1 MKIRIA
7 LALAAIAL
15 AGVQAMAQDATSVAA
30 QPGRSN
36 AAALRLAPVAG
47 ASSFANSSTLD
58 TDHFNQGFSAGL
70 FADFG
75 ASTWNFETGI
85 LTLSANSARNGST
98 RAVSINTWGV
108 PLLAKVNFSGNPHE
122 TVFLKAGAMPFL
134 ASGQDV
140 NDFNVMGVGGVGGN
154 IPLGKNSS
162 ILLDATY
169 NRLFN
174 QSGDLSNYQGLA
186 LLAGLSFNI

>member
-1 MKIRIA
+1 MNIRFA
-7 LALAAIAL
+7 LTLAAIAL
-15 AGVQAMAQDATSVAA
+15 AAGRAMAQDATSVAN

-36 AAALRLAPVAG
+36 AAAFRLAPVAG
-47 ASSFANSSTLD
+47 ASSFANSSTLETGNFD
-58 TDHFNQGFSAGL
+58 QGFSAGL

-75 ASTWNFETGI
+75 ESTWNFESGV
-85 LTLSANSARNGST
+85 LTLSSNSSRSGSS
-98 RAVSINTWGV
+98 ASVHVKTWGI

-140 NDFNVMGVGGVGGN
+140 NDFNVMAVGGVGGN
-154 IPLGKNSS
+154 IPIGKNSS

-169 NRLFN
+169 NRLFS

>member
-1 MKIRIA
+1 MKIRFA

-15 AGVQAMAQDATSVAA
+15 AAGQAMAQDATSVAA

-36 AAALRLAPVAG
+36 AAVLRLAPVAG
-47 ASSFANSSTLD
+47 ASSFANSSTLQ
-58 TDHFNQGFSAGL
+58 TDNFDRGFSAGL

-75 ASTWNFETGI
+75 PSYWNFETGI
-85 LTLSANSARNGST
+85 LTLSSNASRTGSSA
-98 RAVSINTWGV
+98 AVNVNTWGI

-140 NDFNVMGVGGVGGN
+140 NDFNVMAVGGLGGN

-162 ILLDATY
+162 VLLDATY
-169 NRLFN
+169 NRLFS

>member
-1 MKIRIA
+1 MKIRFA
-7 LALAAIAL
+7 LALAAIAM
-15 AGVQAMAQDATSVAA
+15 AASQAMAQDATSVAQ

-36 AAALRLAPVAG
+36 AAAFRLAPVAG
-47 ASSFANSSTLD
+47 ASSFANSTTLE
-58 TDHFNQGFSAGL
+58 TDNFNQGFSAGL

-75 ASTWNFETGI
+75 ASYWNFETGI
-85 LTLSANSARNGST
+85 LSLSANSSRNGSSA
-98 RAVSINTWGV
+98 AVNINTWGV

-140 NDFNVMGVGGVGGN
+140 NDFNIMAVGGVGGN

-162 ILLDATY
+162 VLLDASY
-169 NRLFN
+169 NRLFS
-174 QSGDLSNYQGLA
+174 QSGELSNYQGLA

>member
-1 MKIRIA
+1 MKLRIA
-7 LALAAIAL
+7 LAFAAIAL
-15 AGVQAMAQDATSVAA
+15 AAGQAMAQDSTSIAE

-47 ASSFANSSTLD
+47 ASSFANSSTLN
-58 TDHFNQGFSAGL
+58 TGNFGNGFSAGL
-70 FADFG
+70 LADFG
-75 ASTWNFETGI
+75 PSYWNFETGI
-85 LTLSANSARNGST
+85 LTLSANTNRQGSSASVN
-98 RAVSINTWGV
+98 INTWGI

-140 NDFNVMGVGGVGGN
+140 NDFNVMGVGGIGGN

-162 ILLDATY
+162 VLLDATY
-169 NRLFN
+169 NRLFS